1 MPRVV
6 WAGDSKTGLSFEI
19 GQSQQKFQRK
29 STLQSLANPA
39 VCGRGGCIPRLNP
52 CMAPASASSELLDKV
67 VGVSLCLEGKDR
79 ESTKGSASDARE
91 AKSLVGRWLNKY

>member
-1 MPRVV
+1 MLVEFEFANVSLLLKNHRIFAKIAKNTKNVQTSSFWDFSKKSKYMPRVV

-39 VCGRGGCIPRLNP
+39 V
-52 CMAPASASSELLDKV
+52 SVE
-67 VGVSLCLEGKDR
+67 
-79 ESTKGSASDARE
+79 ESDVPYGT
-91 AKSLVGRWLNKY
+91 